1 MTRGA
6 TGILTTP
13 RPVPGRLVPAL
24 AAACTVALALPVF
37 LLAGWRV
44 SGWGLG
50 AVLFVA
56 SQAFGLVLQRLRFGM
71 GNLAAAGVL
80 AFGMMFR
87 AVAVMMVCIA
97 VAVSDA
103 SLGLAAAAVYAV
115 AYTTELALSL
125 ITYFGGESR

>member
-1 MTRGA
+1 MPA
-6 TGILTTP
+6 TLMTP
-13 RPVPGRLVPAL
+13 RPVPGRLLPAL
-24 AAACTVALALPVF
+24 AAAFVVLVALPVF
-37 LLAGWRV
+37 LLSGWDL

-56 SQAFGLVLQRLRFGM
+56 SQAFALLLQRLRSGT
-71 GNLAAAGVL
+71 GNLAAAGVV

-87 AVAVMMVCIA
+87 AAAVMIVCIA

-103 SLGLAAAAVYAV
+103 SLGLAAAAVYGL

-125 ITYFGGESR
+125 ITYFGGVAGK